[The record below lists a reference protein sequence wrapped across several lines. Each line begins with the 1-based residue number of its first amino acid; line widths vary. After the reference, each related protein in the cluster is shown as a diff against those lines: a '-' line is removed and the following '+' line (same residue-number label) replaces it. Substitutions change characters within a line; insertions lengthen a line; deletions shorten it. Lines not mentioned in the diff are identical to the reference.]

1 MHWSCFESGSDHAA
15 TCDAAAGQRTER
27 GGEVAG
33 ANTVVLVG
41 QGTPV
46 RRHRGRNGFF
56 ARFATH
62 YAALGTTLVSRR
74 AVVVSVYV
82 VVAVLL
88 VLTAGRELGTEI
100 FPQVDASQMQV
111 RLRAPA
117 GTQEEGTEKI
127 TLRVIDLIEEE
138 AGGADK
144 VKLTLFRAC

>member
-1 MHWSCFESGSDHAA
+1 
-15 TCDAAAGQRTER
+15 
-27 GGEVAG
+27 
-33 ANTVVLVG
+33 
-41 QGTPV
+41 
-46 RRHRGRNGFF
+46 
-56 ARFATH
+56 
-62 YAALGTTLVSRR
+62 
-74 AVVVSVYV
+74 VVSVYV